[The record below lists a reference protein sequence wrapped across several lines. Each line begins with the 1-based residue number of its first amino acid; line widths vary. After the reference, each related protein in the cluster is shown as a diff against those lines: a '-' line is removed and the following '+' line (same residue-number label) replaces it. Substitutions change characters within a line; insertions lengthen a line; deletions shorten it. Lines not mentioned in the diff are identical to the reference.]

1 MTYLIDANGPA
12 ADLSPSGLGRR
23 SFLRM
28 CAAAGIAPGFLTL
41 STKDVLAQ
49 ASEIVLSNWGG
60 DSTEVRR
67 EVFAAPFTAETGI
80 AVSFDSSPL
89 EGRVKAMV
97 DSGSVIWDVMDLDAF
112 SAIRLGKAGLL
123 RPIDYSVVSG
133 DTIPGSSF
141 EHGVASYMISNVLAY
156 NKDLFPDGGPQSW
169 KDFWD
174 VEKFP
179 GKRALYKWAFGSLE
193 AALLADGVPMDQL
206 YPLDVPRALK
216 KIGEIKDHLILWDSG
231 AESQQMLRSG
241 DVAMANIWSS
251 RAHYLSKETDGRIT
265 FTWNEGIA
273 FNQTWAVPKDN
284 PAGDA
289 VWQFIAS
296 TQIPGRQFALL
307 EKMGVGPVTNQAIAE
322 LPPELTSINAGSPEN
337 MALQVL
343 INQEWWADNYD
354 QALAE
359 FTDFTSN

>member
-1 MTYLIDANGPA
+1 MTRSNHGTGSHTKTRASGP
-12 ADLSPSGLGRR
+12 GRR
-23 SFLRM
+23 AFLRM
-28 CAAAGIAPGFLTL
+28 CAAAGIAPAFLTL
-41 STKDVLAQ
+41 SARGLLAKVN
-49 ASEIVLSNWGG
+49 EIVLSNWGG
-60 DSTEVRR
+60 DSTEVMRD
-67 EVFAAPFTAETGI
+67 VFALPFTEESGI
-80 AVSFDSSPL
+80 PVSFDSTPL

-123 RPIDYSVVSG
+123 RPIDYTVVSR
-133 DTIPGSSF
+133 DTLPGSSF
-141 EHGVASYMISNVLAY
+141 EYGVASYMNSNVLAY
-156 NKDLFPDGGPQSW
+156 DKARFPDGGPQNW
-169 KDFWD
+169 RDFWD

-179 GKRALYKWAFGSLE
+179 GKRALYKWAFGTIE

-216 KIGEIKDHLILWDSG
+216 KIGELKDHLILWDSG

-241 DVAMANIWSS
+241 DVVMANIWAS
-251 RAHYLSKETDGRIT
+251 RAHYLSEETDDRIT
-265 FTWNEGIA
+265 FIWNEGIA

-296 TQIPGRQFALL
+296 TQIPERQFALL
-307 EKMGVGPVTNQAIAE
+307 ERMGVGPVTNQAIAQ
-322 LPPELTSINAGSPEN
+322 LPPALARINAGSPEN
-337 MALQVL
+337 MSLQIL
-343 INQEWWADNYD
+343 LNHEWWADNYD